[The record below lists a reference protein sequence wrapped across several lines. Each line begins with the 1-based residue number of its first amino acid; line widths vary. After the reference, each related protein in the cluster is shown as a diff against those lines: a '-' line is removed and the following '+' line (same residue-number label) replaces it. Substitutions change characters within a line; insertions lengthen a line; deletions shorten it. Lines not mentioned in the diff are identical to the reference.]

1 MLTTVHTL
9 PMNNAHPTP
18 VWAPR
23 KDEVT
28 TTEPTYVKIDEVI
41 MDISLLMGTSPLPL
55 KE

>member
-1 MLTTVHTL
+1 MVHTL